1 MRNIEIGSVINR
13 RMSSAK
19 QLITIDGPFKMHR
32 GGMLQSPTVAYETW
46 GNLVGSGD
54 NAVLLFTG
62 LSPSAHAAAS
72 DEDPSPGWWE
82 EMVGPGKPI
91 DTDRYFLI
99 CANSL
104 GSCFGST
111 GPASADPETGERY
124 GLNFP
129 ELTLEDVA
137 RSAHGVLSH
146 LKVDRLHTV
155 IGSSMGGM
163 TALAFSLLYPAIS
176 ESLVAI
182 SSSLHALPFAIAL
195 RSLQREIV
203 RSDPAWNGG
212 EYEAGAG
219 PVSGMRLARKVGM
232 ITYRSAQE
240 WEQRFGRD
248 PAAAE
253 WRSDEPFGIN
263 FAIESYLQA
272 HANKFT
278 GGFDPNCYL
287 YLSRAM
293 DFFDVEDLRD
303 IGLRRALIIGVITDI
318 LFPMHQQKE
327 LADALKE
334 FVDDVEYTELNSIN
348 GHDSFLVDMESFRPV
363 IRKHFGIAEN

>member
-1 MRNIEIGSVINR
+1 MTN
-13 RMSSAK
+13 AT
-19 QLITIDGPFKMHR
+19 QLVKLDGPFSMHR
-32 GGMLQSPTVAYETW
+32 GGVLQSPIMAYETW
-46 GNLVGSGD
+46 GELAGSGE

-62 LSPSAHAAAS
+62 LSPSAHATS
-72 DEDPSPGWWE
+72 SEDDPSPGWWE

-91 DTDRYFLI
+91 DTNRYYVI
-99 CANSL
+99 CVNSL

-111 GPASADPETGERY
+111 GPASTDPATGERY

-137 RSAHGVLSH
+137 NSTHEVLRH
-146 LKVDRLHTV
+146 LKVDRLQSV

-163 TALAFSLLYPAIS
+163 TALAYCLLHPSVS
-176 ESLVAI
+176 ESMVAI
-182 SSSLHALPFAIAL
+182 SSALRALPFAIAL

-203 RSDPAWNGG
+203 RTDPAWNGG

-248 PAAAE
+248 PATEE
-253 WRSDEPFGIN
+253 WQSDEPFGIN

-293 DFFDVEDLRD
+293 DFFDIDDLST
-303 IGLRRALIIGVITDI
+303 ISLRRALIVGVVTDI
-318 LFPMHQQKE
+318 LFPPHQQKE
-327 LADALKE
+327 LADALKKN
-334 FVDDVEYTELNSIN
+334 VDDVEFTRLDSIN
-348 GHDSFLVDMESFRPV
+348 GHDSFLVDMDSFHPV
-363 IRKHFGIAEN
+363 IRKFYGTEKA

>member
-1 MRNIEIGSVINR
+1 MTEARQAI
-13 RMSSAK
+13 K
-19 QLITIDGPFKMHR
+19 IDGPFEMHR
-32 GGMLQSPTVAYETW
+32 GGVLQSPSVAYETW
-46 GNLVGSGD
+46 GELQGGGE

-62 LSPSAHAAAS
+62 LSPSAHATS
-72 DEDPSPGWWE
+72 SEEDPSSGWWQ

-91 DTDRYFLI
+91 DTDRYYVI

-111 GPASADPETGERY
+111 GPASIDPESAERY
-124 GLNFP
+124 GLRFP

-137 RSAHGVLSH
+137 HSTHEVLRH
-146 LKVDRLHTV
+146 LRVERLHSV

-163 TALAFSLLYPAIS
+163 TALAYCLLYPSVS

-182 SSSLHALPFAIAL
+182 SSSMRALPFAIAL

-203 RSDPAWNGG
+203 RTDPEWNGG

-248 PAAAE
+248 AASEE
-253 WRSDEPFGIN
+253 WQSDEPFGIN

-293 DFFDVEDLRD
+293 DFFDVNDLSR
-303 IGLRRALIIGVITDI
+303 IGVRRALIVGVVTDI
-318 LFPMHQQKE
+318 LFPMHQQNE
-327 LADALKE
+327 LADGLKE
-334 FVDDVEYTELNSIN
+334 FVDDVEYLNLDSIN
-348 GHDSFLVDMESFRPV
+348 GHDSFLVDMDSFQPV
-363 IRKHFGIAEN
+363 IRKFYGIDTS

>member
-1 MRNIEIGSVINR
+1 
-13 RMSSAK
+13 MSSAE
-19 QLITIDGPFKMHR
+19 QLMTIDGPFNMHR
-32 GGMLQSPTVAYETW
+32 GGVLQSPSIAYETW
-46 GNLVGSGD
+46 GELEGSGD

-62 LSPSAHAAAS
+62 LSPSAHATS
-72 DEDPSPGWWE
+72 GEKDPSPGWWE
-82 EMVGPGKPI
+82 KMIGPGKPI
-91 DTDRYFLI
+91 DTNRYFVI

-111 GPASADPETGERY
+111 GPASTDPETGERY
-124 GLNFP
+124 RLNFP

-137 RSAHGVLSH
+137 HSAHGVLRH

-163 TALAFSLLYPAIS
+163 TALAYCLLYPEIGQ
-176 ESLVAI
+176 SLVAI
-182 SSSLHALPFAIAL
+182 SSSLRSLPFAIAL

-203 RSDPAWNGG
+203 RRDPEWEDGN
-212 EYEAGAG
+212 YEPGAG
-219 PVSGMRLARKVGM
+219 PISGMRLARKVGM

-248 PAAAE
+248 AADAQ
-253 WRSDEPFGIN
+253 WLTDEPFGIS

-293 DFFDVEDLRD
+293 DFFDIQDLSSV
-303 IGLRRALIIGVITDI
+303 ALKRVLIVGVVTDI
-318 LFPMHQQKE
+318 LFPIHQQKE
-327 LADALKE
+327 MADSLKE
-334 FVDDVEYTELNSIN
+334 YVDDVEFVELQSIN
-348 GHDSFLVDMESFRPV
+348 GHDSFLVDMDSFHPV
-363 IRKHFGIAEN
+363 IRKFYGTDGD

>member
-1 MRNIEIGSVINR
+1 MTTAEKV
-13 RMSSAK
+13 
-19 QLITIDGPFKMHR
+19 LTIDGPFNMHR
-32 GGMLQSPTVAYETW
+32 GGLLQSPTVVYETW
-46 GNLVGSGD
+46 GELEGSGE

-62 LSPSAHAAAS
+62 LSPSAHATS
-72 DEDPSPGWWE
+72 SEKDRSPGWWE
-82 EMVGPGKPI
+82 KMVGPGRPI
-91 DTDRYFLI
+91 DTDRYFVI

-111 GPASADPETGERY
+111 GPASSDPSTGERY
-124 GLNFP
+124 GLDFP

-137 RSAHGVLSH
+137 HSAHEVLRH
-146 LKVDRLHTV
+146 LKVDRLYSV

-163 TALAFSLLYPAIS
+163 TALVFCLLYPS
-176 ESLVAI
+176 LSRSLVAI
-182 SSSLHALPFAIAL
+182 SSALRALPFAIAL

-203 RSDPAWNGG
+203 RTDPGWNGG
-212 EYEAGAG
+212 DYEPGAG

-248 PAAAE
+248 QAAAE
-253 WRSDEPFGIN
+253 WQTGEPFGIS

-278 GGFDPNCYL
+278 GEFDPNCYL

-293 DFFDVEDLRD
+293 DLFDVDEHGGPTKS
-303 IGLRRALIIGVITDI
+303 GLCNIAIRRALVVGVVTDI
-318 LFPMHQQKE
+318 LFPLHQQKE
-327 LADALKE
+327 LTDELKKFVGDVE
-334 FVDDVEYTELNSIN
+334 FVKLNSIN
-348 GHDSFLVDMESFRPV
+348 GHDSFLVDMDSFDPV
-363 IRKHFGIAEN
+363 VRKFFAAEVDH

>member
-1 MRNIEIGSVINR
+1 MTTVKN
-13 RMSSAK
+13 
-19 QLITIDGPFKMHR
+19 LLTIDGPFDMHR
-32 GGMLQSPTVAYETW
+32 GDVLQSPTVAYETW
-46 GNLVGSGD
+46 GELIGNGE

-62 LSPSAHAAAS
+62 LSPSAHATS
-72 DEDPSPGWWE
+72 SEKDPSPGWWE

-91 DTDRYFLI
+91 DTNSYFVI

-104 GSCFGST
+104 GSCFGTT
-111 GPASADPETGERY
+111 GPASNDPATGERY
-124 GLNFP
+124 RLNFP

-137 RSAHGVLSH
+137 HSAHEVLRH
-146 LKVDRLHTV
+146 LNVDRLHTV

-163 TALAFSLLYPAIS
+163 TALAYSLLYPAVS

-182 SSSLHALPFAIAL
+182 SSSLRALPFAIAL
-195 RSLQREIV
+195 RSLQRAIV
-203 RSDPAWNGG
+203 RRDPEWNGG

-248 PAAAE
+248 PASAE
-253 WRSDEPFGIN
+253 WKSDEPFGSNI
-263 FAIESYLQA
+263 AIESYLQA

-287 YLSRAM
+287 YLSRSM
-293 DFFDVEDLRD
+293 DLFDVDELSR

-318 LFPMHQQKE
+318 LFPIHQQKE
-327 LADALKE
+327 LADGLKE
-334 FVDDVEYTELNSIN
+334 FVDEIEFTELDSIN
-348 GHDSFLVDMESFRPV
+348 GHDSFLVDMERFHPV
-363 IRKHFGIAEN
+363 IRKHFGTASA

>member
-1 MRNIEIGSVINR
+1 
-13 RMSSAK
+13 MSSAE
-19 QLITIDGPFKMHR
+19 QLMTIDGPFNMHR
-32 GGMLQSPTVAYETW
+32 GGVLQSPSIAYETW
-46 GNLVGSGD
+46 GELEGSGD

-62 LSPSAHAAAS
+62 LSPSAHATS
-72 DEDPSPGWWE
+72 SEQDPSPGWWE
-82 EMVGPGKPI
+82 KMVGPGKPI
-91 DTDRYFLI
+91 DTNRYFVI

-111 GPASADPETGERY
+111 GPASTDPETGERY
-124 GLNFP
+124 RLNFP

-137 RSAHGVLSH
+137 QSAHGVLRQ

-163 TALAFSLLYPAIS
+163 TALAYCLLYPEMS
-176 ESLVAI
+176 HSLVAI
-182 SSSLHALPFAIAL
+182 SSSLRSLPFAIAL

-203 RSDPAWNGG
+203 RRDPEWDDGN
-212 EYEAGAG
+212 YEPGAG
-219 PVSGMRLARKVGM
+219 PISGMRLARKVGM

-248 PAAAE
+248 AAE
-253 WRSDEPFGIN
+253 AQWLSDEPFGIS

-293 DFFDVEDLRD
+293 DYFDIQDLSNV
-303 IGLRRALIIGVITDI
+303 ALKRVLIVGVVTDI
-318 LFPMHQQKE
+318 LFPIHQQKE
-327 LADALKE
+327 MADSLKE
-334 FVDDVEYTELNSIN
+334 YVDDVEFVELQSIN
-348 GHDSFLVDMESFRPV
+348 GHDSFLVDMDSFHPV
-363 IRKHFGIAEN
+363 IRKFYGTDGD

>member
-1 MRNIEIGSVINR
+1 MTT
-13 RMSSAK
+13 AK
-19 QLITIDGPFKMHR
+19 QRLTIDGPFNMHR
-32 GGMLQSPTVAYETW
+32 GGVLQSPTVAYETW
-46 GNLVGSGD
+46 GDLTGNGE

-62 LSPSAHAAAS
+62 LSPSAHATS
-72 DEDPSPGWWE
+72 SKKDPSPGWWE
-82 EMVGPGKPI
+82 DMVGRGKPI
-91 DTDRYFLI
+91 DTNRYFVI

-111 GPASADPETGERY
+111 GPASSDPATDSRY

-137 RSAHGVLSH
+137 HSAHEVLRH
-146 LKVDRLHTV
+146 LNVDRLHSV

-163 TALAFSLLYPAIS
+163 TALAFCLLYPAVS

-182 SSSLHALPFAIAL
+182 SSSLRALPFAIAL

-203 RSDPAWNGG
+203 RRDPEWKSGD
-212 EYEAGAG
+212 YKAGAG

-240 WEQRFGRD
+240 WEQRFGRE
-248 PAAAE
+248 PASAE
-253 WRSDEPFGIN
+253 WKSDEPFGIS

-293 DFFDVEDLRD
+293 DFFDVDDLSS
-303 IGLRRALIIGVITDI
+303 IAVRRALIIGVVTDI
-318 LFPMHQQKE
+318 LFPIHQQKE
-327 LADALKE
+327 LADALKPL
-334 FVDDVEYTELNSIN
+334 VDDVEMVELNSIN
-348 GHDSFLVDMESFRPV
+348 GHDSFLVDMERFDPV
-363 IRKHFGIAEN
+363 IRKFFGTGSA

>member
-1 MRNIEIGSVINR
+1 MT
-13 RMSSAK
+13 K
-19 QLITIDGPFKMHR
+19 QQITIDGPFNMHR
-32 GGMLQSPTVAYETW
+32 GGVIQSPIMVYETW
-46 GNLVGSGD
+46 GELIGTGE

-62 LSPSAHAAAS
+62 LSPSAHATS
-72 DEDPSPGWWE
+72 SEEDPSPGWWQ

-91 DTDRYFLI
+91 DTNRYFVI
-99 CANSL
+99 CVNSL

-111 GPASADPETGERY
+111 GPASTDPTTGERY

-137 RSAHGVLSH
+137 NSTHEVPRH
-146 LKVDRLHTV
+146 LKVDRLHSV

-163 TALAFSLLYPAIS
+163 TALAYCLLYPSVS
-176 ESLVAI
+176 ESMLAI
-182 SSSLHALPFAIAL
+182 SSSLRALPFAIAL

-203 RSDPAWNGG
+203 RTDPAWNGG

-248 PAAAE
+248 PASEE
-253 WRSDEPFGIN
+253 WQSDEPFGIN

-278 GGFDPNCYL
+278 GGFDPNCYM

-293 DFFDVEDLRD
+293 DFFDVNDLSS
-303 IGLRRALIIGVITDI
+303 IALKRALIVGVVTDI

-327 LADALKE
+327 LADGLKE
-334 FVDDVEYTELNSIN
+334 FVDDIEYVNLESIN
-348 GHDSFLVDMESFRPV
+348 GHDSFLVDMDSFHPV
-363 IRKHFGIAEN
+363 IRKFYGTEQT

>member
-1 MRNIEIGSVINR
+1 MTT
-13 RMSSAK
+13 AK
-19 QLITIDGPFKMHR
+19 QLLTIHGSFNMHR
-32 GGMLQSPTVAYETW
+32 GGVLQSPTVAYETW
-46 GNLVGSGD
+46 GELQGSGE

-62 LSPSAHAAAS
+62 LSPSAHATS
-72 DEDPSPGWWE
+72 SEYDPSPGWWE

-91 DTDRYFLI
+91 DTNSYFVI

-104 GSCFGST
+104 GSCFGTT
-111 GPASADPETGERY
+111 GPASDDPATGERY

-137 RSAHGVLSH
+137 HSAHEVLRH
-146 LKVDRLHTV
+146 LNVDRLHTV

-163 TALAFSLLYPAIS
+163 TALAYSLLYPAVS

-182 SSSLHALPFAIAL
+182 SSSLRALPFAIAL

-203 RSDPAWNGG
+203 RRDPEWNGG
-212 EYEAGAG
+212 DYEAGAG

-248 PAAAE
+248 PASAE
-253 WRSDEPFGIN
+253 WQSDEPFGIS

-293 DFFDVEDLRD
+293 DLFDVDELSR
-303 IGLRRALIIGVITDI
+303 IGLRRALIIGVVTDI
-318 LFPMHQQKE
+318 LFPVHQQKE
-327 LADALKE
+327 LADGLTE
-334 FVDDVEYTELNSIN
+334 FVDEIEFTELDSIN
-348 GHDSFLVDMESFRPV
+348 GHDSFLVDMERFHPV
-363 IRKHFGIAEN
+363 IRKHFGTAST

>member
-1 MRNIEIGSVINR
+1 
-13 RMSSAK
+13 
-19 QLITIDGPFKMHR
+19 MHR
-32 GGMLQSPTVAYETW
+32 GGVLQSPTVAYETW
-46 GNLVGSGD
+46 GELQGVGE

-62 LSPSAHAAAS
+62 LSPSAHATSSEIDSSA
-72 DEDPSPGWWE
+72 GWWE

-91 DTDRYFLI
+91 DTNNYFVI

-111 GPASADPETGERY
+111 GPASDDATTGERY

-129 ELTLEDVA
+129 ELTLEDIA
-137 RSAHGVLSH
+137 NSTHEVLRH
-146 LKVDRLHTV
+146 LNVDRLHTV

-163 TALAFSLLYPAIS
+163 TALAYALLYPTVS

-182 SSSLHALPFAIAL
+182 SSSMRSLPFAIAL

-203 RSDPAWNGG
+203 RRDPEWNGG
-212 EYEAGAG
+212 DYEAGAG

-248 PAAAE
+248 TAPAE
-253 WRSDEPFGIN
+253 WKSDEPFGIN

-278 GGFDPNCYL
+278 GGFDANCYL
-287 YLSRAM
+287 YLSQAM
-293 DFFDVEDLRD
+293 DLFDINELSG
-303 IGLRRALIIGVITDI
+303 IGVRRALIIGVVTDI
-318 LFPMHQQKE
+318 LFPLHQQKE
-327 LADALKE
+327 LADGLKD
-334 FVDDVEYTELNSIN
+334 FVDEVEFTELSSIN
-348 GHDSFLVDMESFRPV
+348 GHDSFLVDMDRFQPV
-363 IRKHFGIAEN
+363 IRKHFGTET

>member
-1 MRNIEIGSVINR
+1 
-13 RMSSAK
+13 MSTAK
-19 QLITIDGPFKMHR
+19 NLVTLDGPFSMHR
-32 GGMLQSPTVAYETW
+32 GGVLQSPSIAYETW
-46 GNLVGSGD
+46 GELIRSGE

-72 DEDPSPGWWE
+72 ESDPSPGWWE
-82 EMVGPGKPI
+82 KMVGPGKPI
-91 DTDRYFLI
+91 DTNRYFVI

-104 GSCFGST
+104 GSCFGSS
-111 GPASADPETGERY
+111 GPASTDPSTGERY

-129 ELTLEDVA
+129 VLTLEDVA
-137 RSAHGVLSH
+137 HSAHGVLRH
-146 LKVDRLHTV
+146 LKVDRLHSV

-163 TALAFSLLYPAIS
+163 TALAFCLLYPAVS

-182 SSSLHALPFAIAL
+182 SSSLRALPFAIAL

-203 RSDPAWNGG
+203 RRDPQWNGG
-212 EYEAGAG
+212 NYEAGAG

-248 PAAAE
+248 QATEE
-253 WRSDEPFGIN
+253 WRTDEPFGIN

-278 GGFDPNCYL
+278 GEFDPNCYL

-293 DFFDVEDLRD
+293 DLFDVAEHGGS
-303 IGLRRALIIGVITDI
+303 IESGLSNVSVRRALIIGVVTDI
-318 LFPMHQQKE
+318 LFPLHQQRE
-327 LADALKE
+327 LADGLKK
-334 FVDDVEYTELNSIN
+334 FVDDVEFAELNSIN
-348 GHDSFLVDMESFRPV
+348 GHDSFLVDMERFHPV
-363 IRKHFGIAEN
+363 IRKFYGTDNS

>member
-1 MRNIEIGSVINR
+1 MT
-13 RMSSAK
+13 SAK
-19 QLITIDGPFKMHR
+19 QLLTIDGPFNMHR
-32 GGMLQSPTVAYETW
+32 GGTLRSPTIAYETW
-46 GNLVGSGD
+46 GELEGDGD

-62 LSPSAHAAAS
+62 LSPSAHATS
-72 DEDPSPGWWE
+72 SEKDPSPGWWE
-82 EMVGPGKPI
+82 KMVGPGKPI
-91 DTDRYFLI
+91 DTNRYFVI

-111 GPASADPETGERY
+111 GPWSDDPETGKRY
-124 GLNFP
+124 GLDFP

-137 RSAHGVLSH
+137 HSAHEVLRH

-163 TALAFSLLYPAIS
+163 TALAYCLLYPEVS
-176 ESLVAI
+176 QSLVAI
-182 SSSLHALPFAIAL
+182 SSSLRSLPFAIAL

-203 RSDPAWNGG
+203 RRDPEWQGG
-212 EYEAGAG
+212 NYEPGAG
-219 PVSGMRLARKVGM
+219 PISGMRLARKVGM

-248 PAAAE
+248 AADPQ
-253 WRSDEPFGIN
+253 WLTDEPFGIS

-293 DFFDVEDLRD
+293 DSFDIQDLSNV
-303 IGLRRALIIGVITDI
+303 ALKRVLIVGVVTDI
-318 LFPMHQQKE
+318 LFPIHQQKE
-327 LADALKE
+327 LADSLNKI
-334 FVDDVEYTELNSIN
+334 VDDVEFVELQSIN
-348 GHDSFLVDMESFRPV
+348 GHDSFLVDMDSFHPV
-363 IRKHFGIAEN
+363 IRKFYGTDGD